1 MALALRWLFV
11 LILCLGVPVHAAALR
26 YKING
31 LDKQLEENAR
41 LYLDALPGIEETTE
55 RQFTPKVREALQN
68 ALMALGYYQPEIS
81 LAMDSQKSDQLNIDI
96 TPGNPVIVRSLQID
110 LKGDAADDRA
120 FKRLQK
126 DLPISEGDILN
137 HGHYE
142 SLKKRMTDLTL
153 ARGYFDAQ
161 ITEHSIHV
169 YPDQL
174 AADIHITLDSGT
186 RYKFGPVHYGSM
198 SAATKEL
205 IGTMIN
211 FQQGKPY
218 RSGLL
223 SKLNRDLSATD
234 YFSQIDIR
242 PLRDRVKDYEIP
254 IHVGVIPKTAHELE
268 TGIGF
273 STDEGPRVSL
283 IWDKPWVN
291 DKGHSISNSIA
302 VSQIN
307 TEISS
312 RYIIPTGNPLKDY
325 FTVDVGYK
333 RKTQDDTE
341 SELFSASIH
350 NWKKRVN
357 NWDRDIFLR
366 VEYEDFTQG
375 EQEGSSLLLIPG
387 IAFNRRKVY
396 GPDGLDPRAGYNSN
410 FKLEGASESLGSD
423 ASFLKFWTRTKALTT
438 LSQKHRFIGRVE
450 QGAIWT
456 NDVRNIP
463 PSIRFFTGGDQSV
476 RGYNFES
483 ISPKDQDG
491 KLTGAKYT
499 TAVSAEYDY
508 EFIEKWRLALFIDSG
523 TATNNY
529 RDSWKL
535 GTGFGI
541 RWVTPL
547 GPLKFDL
554 AFAVSEPDTPWR
566 IHFTMGPDI

>member
-1 MALALRWLFV
+1 MALALRWFFVFV
-11 LILCLGVPVHAAALR
+11 LCLAAPVHAASLR

-31 LDKQLEENAR
+31 LDKELETNAR
-41 LYLDALPGIEETTE
+41 LYLDALPPVDEKAE
-55 RQFTPKVREALQN
+55 RQFIPKIHETLLN
-68 ALMALGYYQPEIS
+68 ALMALGYYNPNIVLS
-81 LAMDSQKSDQLNIDI
+81 LDAQKSDQLNIDI
-96 TPGNPVIVRSLQID
+96 TAGNPVIVRSLQID

-120 FKRLQK
+120 FKRLQSEMLIK
-126 DLPISEGDILN
+126 EGDILN

-142 SLKKRMTDLTL
+142 SLKSSLTDLTL

-161 ITEHSIHV
+161 MTEHSILV

-186 RYKFGPVHYGSM
+186 RYKFGYIHYGTM
-198 SAATKEL
+198 SEATKEL

-223 SKLNRDLSATD
+223 SKLNSSLSSTS

-242 PLRDRVKDYEIP
+242 PLRDRANNYEVP
-254 IHVGVIPKTAHELE
+254 IYVGVIPKTAHELE

-273 STDEGPRVSL
+273 STDEGPRISL
-283 IWDKPWVN
+283 TWDKPWLN

-302 VSQIN
+302 VSQVN

-312 RYIIPTGNPLKDY
+312 SYKIPTGNPLTDY
-325 FTVDVGYK
+325 FTLDAGYK
-333 RKTQDDTE
+333 KKNQDDTE
-341 SELFSASIH
+341 SELISASIH
-350 NWKKRVN
+350 NWKKRPD
-357 NWDRDIFLR
+357 NWDRDIFFR
-366 VEYEDFTQG
+366 IEYEDFIQG
-375 EQEGSSLLLIPG
+375 EQKGSNLLLIPG

-396 GPDGLDPRAGYNSN
+396 GPDGLDPRHGYNSN
-410 FKLEGASESLGSD
+410 IKFEGASQSLGSD
-423 ASFLKFWTRTKALTT
+423 ADFFKFWTRTKALTT
-438 LSQKHRFIGRVE
+438 LYTKHRFIGRVE

-483 ISPKDQDG
+483 ISPKDKDG
-491 KLTGAKYT
+491 KLTGAKYM
-499 TAVSAEYDY
+499 TAFSAEYNY
-508 EFIEKWRLALFIDSG
+508 EFIEKWRFALFVDSG

-529 RDSWKL
+529 LDPWKI

-554 AFAVSEPDTPWR
+554 ALAVSEPDTPWR